1 MAVIDHN
8 ESMLRRWLPWLILA
22 VLGIG
27 PLLVCSL
34 IEPVTLG
41 GDLGLKAAPDWSRAL
56 HIGAEFYGRDSGAPM
71 VVDGQHRAH
80 LVWTRRLSPLE
91 YDLYYTRLDDQGLV
105 EEEHALTV
113 GLHEP
118 RRLRLLLDSE
128 ALLHVFLVASA
139 EKGELARLFHLVLD
153 NDGFV
158 RLEPTP
164 VSSAQSPC
172 YQYSVTSLSGGA
184 MHLFWT
190 EGLGRARRLFYSTLS
205 PAMSA
210 PLSPRLLATGVS
222 APVAALDGSGRIHL
236 LWEQPGE
243 DEETAELHYQVLTD
257 PVLESLSGI
266 KVLDLPSG
274 KRFSRLGPVLAL
286 DHEYAYLVWTLEY
299 RTDPPPG
306 VISEG
311 WYGAFPLEAPSAAY
325 ARSFSL
331 SMEERPTYVAHD
343 SPYQYEFLVSSNGKT
358 ELGSPRIAAPF
369 ALAAQD
375 EAVVTFGMQV
385 MRGLAMENQIV
396 NAMFGDGILMGY
408 QLACNTTHWSRLPSL
423 VAESDGTLHLS
434 WVEGLEPGPGEVYYA
449 STSAALRERADHLT
463 SADLL
468 LALVNTIFSTT
479 AAIVMMPFVL
489 FWAVP
494 VLIWVAIASLL
505 LGESGVRSA
514 RGSLALTI
522 GLVVYLLTKFYSTPE
537 LLTYVPFSIS
547 VPFLPASLHVLLQI
561 AVPLCIAG
569 MGVLALLYAML
580 RAGTR
585 SLLTASLAF
594 VISDAFLTALVYSP
608 GFALGR

>member
-1 MAVIDHN
+1 MINHN
-8 ESMLRRWLPWLILA
+8 ESMVRKWLPWILLA

-27 PLLVCSL
+27 PLLLCSL
-34 IEPVTLG
+34 VGPVTLG
-41 GDLGLKAAPDWSRAL
+41 GDLGLKAAPDWNRASPV
-56 HIGAEFYGRDSGAPM
+56 GSEFYGRDSGAPM

-80 LVWTRRLSPLE
+80 LLWTRRLGPSV
-91 YDLYYTRLDDQGLV
+91 YDLYYTRLDDQGFV
-105 EEEHALTV
+105 EEQHALPV
-113 GLHEP
+113 GLYEP
-118 RRLRLLLDSE
+118 RRLRVLLDSE
-128 ALLHVFLVASA
+128 ASLHVFLVASL

-153 NDGFV
+153 SDGSV
-158 RLEPTP
+158 KTEPAP
-164 VSSAQSPC
+164 LSSAQSPC
-172 YQYSVTSLSGGA
+172 YEYSVTSSSDGV

-190 EGLGRARRLFYSTLS
+190 EGLGRARRLFYSALPTGRPS
-205 PAMSA
+205 

-222 APVAALDGSGRIHL
+222 APVAALDEEGRIHL
-236 LWEQPGE
+236 LWEQPGQ
-243 DEETAELHYQVLTD
+243 DEETSELYYQVLTD
-257 PVLESLSGI
+257 LVPESLQGT

-286 DHEYAYLVWTLEY
+286 DHEYAYLVWTVED
-299 RTDPPPG
+299 RVNPPPG
-306 VISEG
+306 VISQG
-311 WYGAFPLEAPSAAY
+311 WYAA
-325 ARSFSL
+325 FSL
-331 SMEERPTYVAHD
+331 DSPSRVDGRSLSLPVDERPTYVAHD
-343 SPYQYEFLVSSNGKT
+343 SPYRYEFLVPSVAQT
-358 ELGSPRIAAPF
+358 ELGSPRIVAPF
-369 ALAAQD
+369 ALAGQD

-385 MRGLAMENQIV
+385 MRGLTMENQIV
-396 NAMFGDGILMGY
+396 NAIFGDGTLTGY

-423 VAESDGTLHLS
+423 VAGPDGTLHLS
-434 WVEGLEPGPGEVYYA
+434 WVEGLEPGPSEVYYA
-449 STSAALRERADHLT
+449 STSAALRERVDHLT

-479 AAIVMMPFVL
+479 AAIVMVPFVL
-489 FWAVP
+489 FWVVP

-514 RGSLALTI
+514 RGGLALTI

-547 VPFLPASLHVLLQI
+547 VPFLPASLHLLLQI

-569 MGVLALLYAML
+569 VGVLALLYAML